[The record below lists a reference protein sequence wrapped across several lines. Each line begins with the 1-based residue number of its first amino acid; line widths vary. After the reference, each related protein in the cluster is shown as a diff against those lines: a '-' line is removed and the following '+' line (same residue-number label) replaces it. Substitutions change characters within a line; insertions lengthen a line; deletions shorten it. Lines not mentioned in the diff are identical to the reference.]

1 MVHRKTTRSSII
13 MNDSTIFGFLSGK
26 GGVGKSFIASN
37 LATEITKKGY
47 KVAVIDCDLGFSNI
61 STFLNR
67 KVNFTVIDW
76 INQRAS
82 LNDIIDITPQCSL
95 ITVSNNFDHNGV
107 NSETLL
113 NALDQLLNHLKL
125 NYDFILIDSPAGTPP
140 IAFWILD
147 VSNFSNLVLIDEP
160 TSISDVYRLCK
171 YVYNVKSDYRFNAII
186 NQTKN
191 ETDGLNTYDKFRKL
205 VENFLKKE
213 ILYLGQVYQK
223 EIIAD
228 YLKINQCLQI
238 IEDDKEIKNQFHI
251 LSKNIIELTQN
262 SITNVIG

>member
-13 MNDSTIFGFLSGK
+13 MNDSLICGFLSGK

-37 LATEITKKGY
+37 LATQITKKGY
-47 KVAVIDCDLGFSNI
+47 KVALIDCDLGFSNL

-82 LNDIIDITPQCSL
+82 LNDLIDITPHCSL
-95 ITVSNNFDHNGV
+95 ITVSNNFDHNNV
-107 NSETLL
+107 NNETLF
-113 NALDQLLNHLKL
+113 NALDQLLEHLKS
-125 NYDFILIDSPAGTPP
+125 NYDIILIDSPAGTPP

-171 YVYNVKSDYRFNAII
+171 YVFNLKNDYKFNAII

-191 ETDGLNTYDKFRKL
+191 KNDGTDTYKKFSSL
-205 VENFLKKE
+205 VQNFLNKE
-213 ILYLGQVYQK
+213 IHYLGQIYQK
-223 EIIAD
+223 EIITD

-238 IEDDKEIKNQFHI
+238 TEHDKEIKNQFHI
-251 LSKNIIELTQN
+251 LSDKIIGLTQK
-262 SITNVIG
+262 STTKITD

>member
-95 ITVSNNFDHNGV
+95 ITVF
-107 NSETLL
+107 
-113 NALDQLLNHLKL
+113 
-125 NYDFILIDSPAGTPP
+125 FM
-140 IAFWILD
+140 
-147 VSNFSNLVLIDEP
+147 
-160 TSISDVYRLCK
+160 
-171 YVYNVKSDYRFNAII
+171 
-186 NQTKN
+186 
-191 ETDGLNTYDKFRKL
+191 
-205 VENFLKKE
+205 E
-213 ILYLGQVYQK
+213 IYIQ
-223 EIIAD
+223 EM
-228 YLKINQCLQI
+228 C
-238 IEDDKEIKNQFHI
+238 
-251 LSKNIIELTQN
+251 
-262 SITNVIG
+262 